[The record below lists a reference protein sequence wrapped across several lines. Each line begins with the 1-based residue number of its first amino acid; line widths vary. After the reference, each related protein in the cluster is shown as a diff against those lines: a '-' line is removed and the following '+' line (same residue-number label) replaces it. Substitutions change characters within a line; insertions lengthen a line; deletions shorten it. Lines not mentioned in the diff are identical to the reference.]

1 MSEGQGTRKVDGQS
15 SSTSRSN
22 DFKRNDW
29 INRFDVLERHDFDIS
44 KQKRKELR
52 DYYLYD
58 QETRNVRNVEFGCSS
73 KKENLKFV
81 VGTGNTYNKLFTS
94 PQKISLNYGTRT
106 RLEFFEGSFAKKRR
120 KVKCSGF
127 RECKRNYIT
136 RAQSELHSSAIT
148 VHEIPARHNA
158 QWKTLERDCEK
169 STLSTPFSTLIS
181 QCQAQVPA
189 WRA

>member
-1 MSEGQGTRKVDGQS
+1 MILNETTGLIVSTCSSVMISTFRSRDEKSFEIIISMTRKLETSETLNSAVLRKKRTSNFCQMPNKTKRRRPERTFVSWKS
-15 SSTSRSN
+15 S
-22 DFKRNDW
+22 
-29 INRFDVLERHDFDIS
+29 L
-44 KQKRKELR
+44 
-52 DYYLYD
+52 
-58 QETRNVRNVEFGCSS
+58 VR
-73 KKENLKFV
+73 
-81 VGTGNTYNKLFTS
+81 YNKLFTS
-94 PQKISLNYGTRT
+94 TQKISLNYGTRT
-106 RLEFFEGSFAKKRR
+106 RLEFFEGSFTKKRR

-127 RECKRNYIT
+127 WECKRNYIT